1 MTQVTKAMGEIP
13 RALPQI
19 YYCIDGHERGEG
31 SPKKKAR
38 GGGGGGGWGWEG
50 REEVGCGVSK
60 KRMKLGGR
68 AAGAREVYKQMNVGP
83 E

>member
-38 GGGGGGGWGWEG
+38 GGGRRRDGDGREG
-50 REEVGCGVSK
+50 RKSAV
-60 KRMKLGGR
+60 
-68 AAGAREVYKQMNVGP
+68 A
-83 E
+83 

>member
-38 GGGGGGGWGWEG
+38 GGGEEERMGMGGKGGSRLW
-50 REEVGCGVSK
+50 RK
-60 KRMKLGGR
+60 
-68 AAGAREVYKQMNVGP
+68 
-83 E
+83 